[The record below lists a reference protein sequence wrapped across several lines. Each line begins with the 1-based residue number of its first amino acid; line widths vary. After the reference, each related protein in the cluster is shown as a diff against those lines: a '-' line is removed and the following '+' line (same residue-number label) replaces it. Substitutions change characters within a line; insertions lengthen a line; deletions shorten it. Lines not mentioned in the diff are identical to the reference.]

1 MDYGFGIIFGLGVI
15 LFLVLL
21 IKKSEYPTVVYD
33 EMQKSLQG
41 NAYKYSTI
49 IGTLVGIISA
59 FLLDFKWFPMDGGF
73 TLLTVSLIM
82 VAVYTVYM
90 IIKGAFFGVSGKWK
104 LYTGM
109 ELIIGIANTSTGVL
123 GILKNGLRGGK
134 LTIINS
140 NLVTGM
146 LFILIAAAVMI
157 RKAMEK
163 KDDVS

>member
-1 MDYGFGIIFGLGVI
+1 M
-15 LFLVLL
+15 
-21 IKKSEYPTVVYD
+21 S
-33 EMQKSLQG
+33 
-41 NAYKYSTI
+41 
-49 IGTLVGIISA
+49 
-59 FLLDFKWFPMDGGF
+59 
-73 TLLTVSLIM
+73 
-82 VAVYTVYM
+82 
-90 IIKGAFFGVSGKWK
+90 AFFGVSGKWK

-134 LTIINS
+134 LTILNS

-157 RKAMEK
+157 RKLMEK